1 MSNRRNLCVVACIA
15 VGFCWLPQTSTA
27 AQRNWQTGTVMDYEK
42 QVVPQGSR
50 ITTNTDGQAR
60 NQDGKVRYSENST
73 TTVNNDEDTYQ
84 VYTIKAP
91 ATTYIVSEKLWFP
104 WSKPTPVVV
113 GGEVKY
119 AVDGNKM
126 YLMGTDGKEHKG
138 TIVKASVSTQ

>member
-42 QVVPQGSR
+42 QVVRKGAGSPPIQMVRLAIRTGKCATRR
-50 ITTNTDGQAR
+50 IPRLQ
-60 NQDGKVRYSENST
+60 ST
-73 TTVNNDEDTYQ
+73 MTRTLTRS
-84 VYTIKAP
+84 TRSRP
-91 ATTYIVSEKLWFP
+91 RRR
-104 WSKPTPVVV
+104 PTSSAKSFGFRGRSQRPVVV